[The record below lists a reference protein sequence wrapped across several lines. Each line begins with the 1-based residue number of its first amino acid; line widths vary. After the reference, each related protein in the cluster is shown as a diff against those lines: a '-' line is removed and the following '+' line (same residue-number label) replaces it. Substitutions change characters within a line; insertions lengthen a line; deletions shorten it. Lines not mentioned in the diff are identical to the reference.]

1 MDQTNIFILL
11 GTNLGKR
18 QMNLKLATEFI
29 EKQIGSI
36 LLKSKIYETEPWGVI
51 DQPNFLNQILKIKTN
66 LTPEECLKNCLSIED
81 EIGRKRLRKWGER
94 LIDIDLLFYNDL
106 KINTLDL
113 ILPHPRLHER
123 NFTLVPMEEIA
134 ADFVHPI
141 LKKSMFELL
150 DICRDDQSV
159 FEFSSNSELSD

>member
-1 MDQTNIFILL
+1 MRNKNVFILL

-18 QMNLKLATEFI
+18 VLNLKSAVNFI
-29 EKQIGSI
+29 NKDIGLV
-36 LLKSKIYETEPWGVI
+36 LLKSKIYETEPWGVT
-51 DQPNFLNQILKIKTN
+51 DQPNFLNQVLKINTN
-66 LTPEECLKNCLSIED
+66 LSPQNCLKNCLEIENKM
-81 EIGRKRLRKWGER
+81 GRERLRKWGER

-113 ILPHPRLHER
+113 VLPHPRLHER

-134 ADFVHPI
+134 ADYIHP
-141 LKKSMFELL
+141 LFNKTMYELL

-159 FEFSSNSELSD
+159 FEFSKNSELSD

>member
-1 MDQTNIFILL
+1 MNVFILL
-11 GTNLGKR
+11 GTNLGDR
-18 QMNLKLATEFI
+18 EVNLKLATELI

-51 DQPNFLNQILKIKTN
+51 DQPNFLNQVLKIKTN
-66 LTPEECLKNCLSIED
+66 LTPEKCLNNCLSIED